1 MGSGVSFQAQKSWL
15 TVQNQLDLLK
25 QRGLIINDASK
36 TMHYLETLGYYRL
49 SGYFYPFRQFDSSP
63 NAIGRK
69 NQFIKGTQFDDIVR
83 LYAFDKGLRLLA
95 FDALER
101 IEMAFRVDVAYVLG
115 RRSPNAHEYAENLD
129 AKFCSRSGK
138 LKNGKSTY
146 NQKSDH
152 HAWLEK
158 YDALVARS
166 KNQACI
172 KHNLETYGCLPIWV
186 AVEILD
192 FGALSRLYGGLKYK
206 DRQEIANRYQ
216 TEPAILAKWFR
227 SLNFI
232 RNVVAHHGRLWNIN
246 MVDRCDFD
254 KSFPN
259 DVLALQL
266 ENNKPFAYFYL
277 MAYLLKII
285 SPDSDWKSRLVAHI
299 DSFPLKHSQV
309 VSIEDFG
316 YLSDFQSHHW

>member
-1 MGSGVSFQAQKSWL
+1 MSFQAQKPWL
-15 TVQNQLDLLK
+15 TVRNQLGLLN
-25 QRGLIINDASK
+25 QRGLEINDEILAL
-36 TMHYLETLGYYRL
+36 HYLETLGYYRL
-49 SGYFYPFRQFDSSP
+49 SGYFYPFRQFDASIQP
-63 NAIGRK
+63 AGRK
-69 NQFIKGTQFDDIVR
+69 SQFAKGTQFSDIVQ
-83 LYAFDKGLRLLA
+83 LYVFDKGLRLLA

-101 IEMAFRVDVAYVLG
+101 IEMAFRADVAYVLG

-129 AKFCSRSGK
+129 AKFCGRSGK
-138 LKNGKSTY
+138 FKNGKPTY

-192 FGALSRLYGGLKYK
+192 FGALSRLYSGLKYK
-206 DRQEIANRYQ
+206 DRQEIANRYK

-246 MVDRCDFD
+246 MVERCDFD
-254 KSFPN
+254 KSFPH
-259 DVLALQL
+259 DTLAARLA
-266 ENNKPFAYFYL
+266 NNKPFAYFYL

-299 DSFPLKHSQV
+299 DGFPVQQNHM

-316 YLSDFQSHHW
+316 YSPDFQNHNW